1 MNKIDYKKL
10 KNKLLNR
17 ETILYTIFGILTFF
31 VGIIVYQ
38 VFLYFGVDYKI
49 SNLFSLILGKLFA
62 YVMNKFFVFRCRQD
76 NFNAFLKE
84 FMSFVFARGL
94 TALVDYFGVIVMV
107 EIFGMDK
114 LLSKYLFQIIV
125 IFMNYFFGKQMVF
138 KKRS

>member
-1 MNKIDYKKL
+1 MIKIDYKKL

-76 NFNAFLKE
+76 NFIAFLKE